1 MSTASGSTDG
11 PPDERPAAQRRPSTL
26 VQLAM
31 QVLWPAFL
39 VAVVAEGLLFSMIDP
54 QELTIVGLLF
64 GDSREAAYSVGFFLF
79 WALFSLSSGLTWWLA
94 KSDRPPEG
102 VGAGQGPDGQS

>member
-1 MSTASGSTDG
+1 MNTASRSTDG
-11 PPDERPAAQRRPSTL
+11 PSDEVPAAERRPSTL
-26 VQLAM
+26 GRLAM

-54 QELTIVGLLF
+54 QELTIVGLHLA
-64 GDSREAAYSVGFFLF
+64 DSREATYSVGFFLF

-94 KSDRPPEG
+94 KPDDPP
-102 VGAGQGPDGQS
+102 PDGSAG

>member
-1 MSTASGSTDG
+1 MNTASRSTDG
-11 PPDERPAAQRRPSTL
+11 SSDEAPVAERRPSTL
-26 VQLAM
+26 GRLAM

-54 QELTIVGLLF
+54 QELTVVGLHLA
-64 GDSREAAYSVGFFLF
+64 DSREATYSVGFFLF

-94 KSDRPPEG
+94 KPDDPP
-102 VGAGQGPDGQS
+102 PDGSVG

>member
-1 MSTASGSTDG
+1 MNKPIGD
-11 PPDERPAAQRRPSTL
+11 RRL
-26 VQLAM
+26 GRVM
-31 QVLWPAFL
+31 MFVLWPAFL
-39 VAVVAEGLLFSMIDP
+39 MSAVAEGVFFSMIDP
-54 QELTIVGLLF
+54 QELNIVGLHLA
-64 GDSREAAYSVGFFLF
+64 DSREAAYTVGFFLF

>member
-1 MSTASGSTDG
+1 MNTQTANPPVGSRKLG
-11 PPDERPAAQRRPSTL
+11 RFL
-26 VQLAM
+26 VY
-31 QVLWPAFL
+31 VLWPAFL
-39 VAVVAEGLLFSMIDP
+39 MSVVAVGVFFSMIDP
-54 QELTIVGLLF
+54 QELDVVGLHLA
-64 GDSREAAYSVGFFLF
+64 DSREAAYTVGFFLF